1 VDCPELC
8 DVPWDSDS
16 VVASDTVSEDDFVDD
31 ENELLECDV
40 EVMLWAGVVDVVVL
54 CELLDPPLTPAETP
68 VLCDCDVPVDVLCE
82 VP

>member
-16 VVASDTVSEDDFVDD
+16 VVDSDTVSEDDFVDD

-40 EVMLWAGVVDVVVL
+40 EVML
-54 CELLDPPLTPAETP
+54 
-68 VLCDCDVPVDVLCE
+68 
-82 VP
+82 